1 LGYDD
6 HDEIKVAQIT
16 FAYNNSK
23 VINWLRKRGQM
34 IQKQKWD
41 KVAEVEK
48 QIFGALQEKDSNGQL
63 TERAK
68 DLLD

>member
-48 QIFGALQEKDSNGQL
+48 
-63 TERAK
+63 
-68 DLLD
+68 